1 MESQFDFQAV
11 VAAEPTAVAQ
21 GIEVPPMSDVPST
34 AYAPEVPVVA
44 PQEQYCGEN
53 INVFAES
60 ISSSSS
66 DSQDQA
72 VFDIVLSVTWTCP
85 QSGEYKTSKIV
96 KSIGFNKTS
105 LLGQTS
111 NQPVAVV
118 ENVQVKQEKLSK
130 AIKNLRELAGVPGFG
145 NFV

>member
-11 VAAEPTAVAQ
+11 VAAKPTTAQ
-21 GIEVPPMSDVPST
+21 GIEVPPMPGVPST
-34 AYAPEVPVVA
+34 AFAPEVPVVA

-96 KSIGFNKTS
+96 KSISFNKTN
-105 LLGQTS
+105 LLGLTS

-118 ENVQVKQEKLSK
+118 EDIQAKHEKMSK